1 VAVNLSKKNA
11 EARRRVTAVLG
22 SSDLLVEIFFDEQ
35 VKNAMRELWVRRKM
49 KEWFV
54 SSSSLIRSSSL
65 SSLVSKKRYSHP
77 AYHNIFCGTW
87 NINGKER
94 LTADPNLSDWLLPEN
109 HSPQDIYV
117 LGFQEIVPLT
127 PMNIAVDP
135 LGSTRTQYWLSEIR
149 ACLQQVLC
157 RRYRLVGAKNLVGIL
172 LCVFVDESL
181 YGEIT
186 DVRWTTTAV
195 GVMGVMGNKGAVI
208 VRFNLHGTSLC
219 FVCAHLAAAREN
231 VQARNTNYRN
241 IMERSSLLPE
251 GPEKRFPS
259 FTRQSGQYGL
269 LDDNSLCTILDH
281 DLVFW
286 IGDFNYRI
294 DLSLS
299 LEEIMSHICCE
310 NIAALRK
317 KDQLTLER
325 ALGNVFQGFEEAPL
339 TFLPS
344 YKFIAGTD
352 VYDTRPERKLRP
364 PAWCDRVL
372 WKDQTLEGL
381 GAVTPKAYRK
391 SKLKT
396 SDHKPVSG
404 SFLLETRV
412 VDCALERLEYERLL
426 VEVGSLRSGT
436 KPEVEIAPLEFHV
449 PRIRFMVPPPHK
461 LSIPLTLPRS
471 ADTRPATSVTRAPLV
486 PPGGSSPSPTM
497 SSSASSGSM
506 SSP

>member
-1 VAVNLSKKNA
+1 MVCFHSLF
-11 EARRRVTAVLG
+11 LLFL
-22 SSDLLVEIFFDEQ
+22 SSDL
-35 VKNAMRELWVRRKM
+35 
-49 KEWFV
+49 
-54 SSSSLIRSSSL
+54 SSRIS
-65 SSLVSKKRYSHP
+65 SKKKYSHP

-94 LTADPNLSDWLLPEN
+94 LSADPNLSDWLLPEN

-135 LGSTRTQYWLSEIR
+135 LGPTRTQYWLSEIR
-149 ACLQQVLC
+149 HCLQRVIC

-231 VQARNTNYRN
+231 VQARNTDYRN

-251 GPEKRFPS
+251 GSLDKRFPS

-269 LDDNSLCTILDH
+269 LDDSSLCTILDH

-286 IGDFNYRI
+286 IGDFNYRL
-294 DLSLS
+294 DVSLS

-310 NIAALRK
+310 NIASLRQ
-317 KDQLTLER
+317 KDQLTQER
-325 ALGNVFQGFEEAPL
+325 AQGNVFQGFEEAPL

-344 YKFIAGTD
+344 YKFIAGSDT
-352 VYDTRPERKLRP
+352 YDTRPERKLRP

-381 GAVTPKAYRK
+381 GAVTPKAYRR

-396 SDHKPVSG
+396 SDHKPVSAA
-404 SFLLETRV
+404 FLLETRI
-412 VDCALERLEYERLL
+412 VDSALERLEYERLL

-449 PRIRFMVPPPHK
+449 PRIRYMVLLPPP
-461 LSIPLTLPRS
+461 
-471 ADTRPATSVTRAPLV
+471 
-486 PPGGSSPSPTM
+486 SSLLLRTDPSPGAQIRDLL
-497 SSSASSGSM
+497 SPQHGLLSGILAVH
-506 SSP
+506 PKAQ